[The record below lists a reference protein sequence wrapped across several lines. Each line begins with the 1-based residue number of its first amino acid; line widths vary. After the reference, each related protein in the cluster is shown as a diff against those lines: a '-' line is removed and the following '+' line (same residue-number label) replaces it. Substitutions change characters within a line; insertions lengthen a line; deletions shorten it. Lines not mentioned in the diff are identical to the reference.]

1 MSDLEIFKLGISL
14 AQALQGE
21 EEAIADI
28 KKLYDKHPEMF
39 KNLQDVIK
47 TIQEV
52 ASEPEKITE
61 AHRSGAI
68 LAAKRLVEPDKM
80 GEIVVENDNGTNVIF
95 HANKKREREFDRIKN
110 SLVETPTPSTHR
122 DLPTGE
128 LMDKPSGANALSA
141 TSQDIIPNSKAQSQA
156 TQRKFMSEK
165 ELYATAQ
172 QKAKKMLDE
181 MFEKYGSRT
190 QSQEANSKDEKI
202 KALKDEAKKISEKN
216 KNKDLDNDDREW
228 DR

>member
-39 KNLQDVIK
+39 KNLQDVVK

-52 ASEPEKITE
+52 ASEPEKITK

-80 GEIVVENDNGTNVIF
+80 GEIAVENDNGTNVIF
-95 HANKKREREFDRIKN
+95 HANKKREKEFDRIKN

-141 TSQDIIPNSKAQSQA
+141 TSKDIISNSQA
-156 TQRKFMSEK
+156 E
-165 ELYATAQ
+165 
-172 QKAKKMLDE
+172 
-181 MFEKYGSRT
+181 
-190 QSQEANSKDEKI
+190 SQGANSKQAKI
-202 KALKDEAKKISEKN
+202 KALQDEVKKISEKN
-216 KNKDLDNDDREW
+216 KKKDLNDNGLDRNG
-228 DR
+228 